1 MMMGDFEITALSDGT
16 FTLPMDTLLTNTT
29 PAAVRRSL
37 ASVHL
42 NAHVET
48 SFNAFLINTG
58 TRLVLV
64 DTGAANTLG
73 PTLGHVLTNLKA
85 AGYHPDQIDEVLLT
99 HAHLD
104 HVGGLVVE
112 GKRAFR
118 NATVHLDKREAA
130 FWLNRG
136 NARFVPKAAQSSFQ
150 VATAALHPYA
160 SEGKVKLFDGN
171 AQLLPGITAIAAH
184 GHTPGHTLYSF
195 ESKSHTLVAW
205 GDLVHCAPVQFAEPS
220 VAMQFDYDQKIG
232 RCKSSKSRPQRHA
245 RPLLGCR
252 RTHTV
257 SGHRPCAH

>member
-1 MMMGDFEITALSDGT
+1 MCICSLLRPGAGSTENRATFLKSSIATIAGTALSLTSVPGLAKAPQVKRQVSGFYRMMLGDFEITALSDGT
-16 FTLPMDTLLTNTT
+16 FTLPMDTLFTNTT
-29 PAAVRRSL
+29 PAAVRRAL

-73 PTLGHVLTNLKA
+73 PTLGLVLTNLKA
-85 AGYHPDQIDEVLLT
+85 AGYHPDQIDEVFLT

-184 GHTPGHTLYSF
+184 GHTPGHTLF
-195 ESKSHTLVAW
+195 V
-205 GDLVHCAPVQFAEPS
+205 
-220 VAMQFDYDQKIG
+220 
-232 RCKSSKSRPQRHA
+232 
-245 RPLLGCR
+245 
-252 RTHTV
+252 
-257 SGHRPCAH
+257 